1 MIIDVSI
8 ETCCCINL
16 DLDPEFEL
24 TNFEQLFSG
33 SLLYIKI
40 LVNGKLSLTL
50 YLSTY

>member
-8 ETCCCINL
+8 ETCCCISL
-16 DLDPEFEL
+16 DLDPEL

-40 LVNGKLSLTL
+40 LVNGKLS